1 MEKELRFR
9 IIRIIFVLTY
19 LVFASILWKN
29 AYDNNVNA
37 KGYLDSVSSTHF
49 VELSDGI
56 NLTNAYPV
64 SDEIGSTNESYK
76 FKIVNDDSSTKP
88 ITIIALNNLD
98 NDYISFDNIRY
109 QVIKNNEIFIE
120 SNTLNNEGIMFN
132 DIVNDENTYE
142 IKFWIDNNANMY
154 DILDKSFSVKI
165 SVL

>member
-9 IIRIIFVLTY
+9 ITRIIFVLTY
-19 LVFASILWKN
+19 LILASMLWKN

-37 KGYLDSVSSTHF
+37 KDFLNNLSSTHF

-76 FKIVNDDSSTKP
+76 FKIINDDLSNKP

-98 NDYISFDNIRY
+98 NDYISFSNIRY

-132 DIVNDENTYE
+132 DIVNNENIYE
-142 IKFWIDNNANMY
+142 IKFWIDSNANIY

-165 SVL
+165 SIL